1 MKTKTSYI
9 VEYIN
14 RHIENQNNQQII
26 TLLNQYLTS
35 SYTLKESNYSWQ
47 PGFKT
52 STVIAYRVYSD
63 AEMACNHKTNRLLV
77 VFSDNTEVDISLYKF
92 KKYAKHYMKYVT
104 Q

>member
-1 MKTKTSYI
+1 MKNTTFI
-9 VEYIN
+9 VNYIN
-14 RHIENQNNQQII
+14 KHINNKCDTFII
-26 TLLNQYLTS
+26 NLLNQYLTS

-52 STVIAYRVYSD
+52 SEVITYGVYPYT
-63 AEMACNHKTNRLLV
+63 EMTYNHKTNRLLV

-92 KKYAKHYMKYVT
+92 KKYAKNYMKYFI

>member
-1 MKTKTSYI
+1 MNNTT
-9 VEYIN
+9 VVVNYIN
-14 RHIENQNNQQII
+14 KHIDDKYNTFII
-26 TLLNQYLTS
+26 NLLNQYLTS
-35 SYTLKESNYSWQ
+35 SYTFKESNYSWQ

-63 AEMACNHKTNRLLV
+63 AEMAYNHKTNRLLV

-92 KKYAKHYMKYVT
+92 KKYAKNHVKYIT